1 MNDRRDARRA
11 ARAGSQV
18 YGAQVQ
24 KGTGAM
30 LNQIISFGR
39 FVCTTILYLD
49 LRQCPP
55 CYFFQG
61 VKSLKTL
68 PVI

>member
-24 KGTGAM
+24 KGMKVHNGTVDWSNVESNHI
-30 LNQIISFGR
+30 LWQ
-39 FVCTTILYLD
+39 VCLY
-49 LRQCPP
+49 
-55 CYFFQG
+55 YYT
-61 VKSLKTL
+61 VE
-68 PVI
+68 